1 MSRVLV
7 DTSVWIDFFN
17 GKPEVNSLNELIDV
31 NQVYINDL
39 IKVELVPS
47 LLLKKENE
55 VIDLINQLESIPL
68 TIDWNEIAQMQYS
81 NLKKG
86 INKVGIPDLII
97 IQNVLQ
103 NDLVLFSRD
112 KHFDL
117 MKKVFNYRLY

>member
-1 MSRVLV
+1 MMKVLV

-17 GKPEVNSLNELIDV
+17 GKPEVVSLSKLIDV

-39 IKVELVPS
+39 IKVELIPS
-47 LLLKKENE
+47 LLIKKENE

-68 TIDWNEIAQMQYS
+68 SIDWSEIAQMQYS

-97 IQNVLQ
+97 VQNVLQ
-103 NDLVLFSRD
+103 NDLVLYSRD
-112 KHFDL
+112 KHFEL
-117 MKKVFNYRLY
+117 MKKVFNYRLF

>member
-1 MSRVLV
+1 MMKVLV

-17 GKPEVNSLNELIDV
+17 GKPEVVSLSKLIDV

-39 IKVELVPS
+39 IKVELIPS
-47 LLLKKENE
+47 LLIKKENE

-68 TIDWNEIAQMQYS
+68 SIDWSEIAQMQYS

-97 IQNVLQ
+97 VQNVLQ
-103 NDLVLFSRD
+103 NDLVLYSRD
-112 KHFDL
+112 KHFEL

>member
-1 MSRVLV
+1 MSKVLV

-17 GKPEVNSLNELIDV
+17 GKPEVVSLSELIDV

-39 IKVELVPS
+39 IKVELIPS
-47 LLLKKENE
+47 LLIKKENE

-68 TIDWNEIAQMQYS
+68 SIDWSEIAQMQYS

-86 INKVGIPDLII
+86 INKVCIPDLII
-97 IQNVLQ
+97 VQNVLQ
-103 NDLVLFSRD
+103 NDLVLYSRD
-112 KHFDL
+112 KHFEL